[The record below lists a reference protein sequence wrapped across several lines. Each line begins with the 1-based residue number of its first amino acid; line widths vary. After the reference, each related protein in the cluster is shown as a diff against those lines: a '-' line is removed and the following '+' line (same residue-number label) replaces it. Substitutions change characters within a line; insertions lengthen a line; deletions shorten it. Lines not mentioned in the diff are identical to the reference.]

1 MNKNDIEE
9 DPKIVKL
16 LKSYNES
23 QEIEAFNSQ
32 VFECIICFAEKL
44 GKNCLQ
50 FAECQHV
57 FCNEC
62 MRSHFDVKISQGELK
77 KHILKAGFFST
88 FILDFYMH
96 FLFVLLDPFYFSFYI
111 HFIFGLLYP
120 FSIWTDLPI
129 FNLDFFL
136 SQKEKENTFTL
147 LIIFIVK
154 SLQKEQNNTN
164 LLLRPLICQNKHAIT
179 PK

>member
-1 MNKNDIEE
+1 MEKNDIEE

-16 LKSYNES
+16 LKSYNEN

-77 KHILKAGFFST
+77 NNNILNAVLLVPSFWT
-88 FILDFYMH
+88 FICIFYT
-96 FLFVLLDPFYFSFYI
+96 FS
-111 HFIFGLLYP
+111 
-120 FSIWTDLPI
+120 PI
-129 FNLDFFL
+129 
-136 SQKEKENTFTL
+136 
-147 LIIFIVK
+147 
-154 SLQKEQNNTN
+154 
-164 LLLRPLICQNKHAIT
+164 
-179 PK
+179 

>member
-1 MNKNDIEE
+1 MFFSSFSVDQELNKNDIEE

-23 QEIEAFNSQ
+23 QEIEAFNSR

-77 KHILKAGFFST
+77 KRTS
-88 FILDFYMH
+88 
-96 FLFVLLDPFYFSFYI
+96 
-111 HFIFGLLYP
+111 
-120 FSIWTDLPI
+120 
-129 FNLDFFL
+129 
-136 SQKEKENTFTL
+136 
-147 LIIFIVK
+147 
-154 SLQKEQNNTN
+154 
-164 LLLRPLICQNKHAIT
+164 
-179 PK
+179 

>member
-1 MNKNDIEE
+1 MNKNDLEE

-16 LKSYNES
+16 LKSYNEN

-77 KHILKAGFFST
+77 KNILIDFDQD
-88 FILDFYMH
+88 LDGPQKLV
-96 FLFVLLDPFYFSFYI
+96 FLVCA
-111 HFIFGLLYP
+111 
-120 FSIWTDLPI
+120 
-129 FNLDFFL
+129 FL
-136 SQKEKENTFTL
+136 G
-147 LIIFIVK
+147 
-154 SLQKEQNNTN
+154 N
-164 LLLRPLICQNKHAIT
+164 LLSL
-179 PK
+179 

>member
-1 MNKNDIEE
+1 MKIFNPHICFFFPFLADQESNKNDVEE

-16 LKSYNES
+16 LKSYNEN

-77 KHILKAGFFST
+77 KNH
-88 FILDFYMH
+88 
-96 FLFVLLDPFYFSFYI
+96 
-111 HFIFGLLYP
+111 
-120 FSIWTDLPI
+120 
-129 FNLDFFL
+129 
-136 SQKEKENTFTL
+136 
-147 LIIFIVK
+147 LI
-154 SLQKEQNNTN
+154 S
-164 LLLRPLICQNKHAIT
+164 
-179 PK
+179 